1 MKREDG
7 GFASLVSAALEER
20 SLSVS
25 AIWQLLLAVR
35 EPAPLNLLMEE
46 IRKQPGAEFFFQA
59 GNGLGVP
66 PRLSLSFSCCW
77 QELLSNS
84 LTSLQPGTSF
94 LPVGLNTYVLGETVD
109 WLEKRFCLQLCLL
122 CLWVCAF
129 RFCNEQT
136 FSELATILCQ

>member
-1 MKREDG
+1 MKSWDSKWSLLEWHREPGLQQGGSKGRLGVGQAMVVAGHDAGWMVGVPCWCLTVGLPKAMEQAVKREAG

-25 AIWQLLLAVR
+25 AVWQLLLAVR

-66 PRLSLSFSCCW
+66 PCS
-77 QELLSNS
+77 
-84 LTSLQPGTSF
+84 P
-94 LPVGLNTYVLGETVD
+94 
-109 WLEKRFCLQLCLL
+109 
-122 CLWVCAF
+122 
-129 RFCNEQT
+129 
-136 FSELATILCQ
+136 